1 MSAKGVPGFPRHDV
15 KMFGREE
22 FSSMSSES
30 FSYNSNSNHF
40 GSVYGRSVT
49 TTTTIGGD
57 GENRRFIEHFTKS
70 CGRGDEQPIT
80 VVMKERSRS
89 DLPEWMEVRASP
101 ETERRDVDSY
111 NISVLLKY
119 PGYYTLRKTESEDNA
134 NESKIHPE
142 VAKREKAEVVLS
154 LEEDDEDEEESD
166 EEYDEFEEEIV
177 VVDVRRKPVWRRGLE
192 IPKPQPQ
199 KVGVAIEDLLEVP
212 MLQPKQESADDQLLI
227 DEKIEHVERPPV
239 VYAELPHFGVLDHL

>member
-15 KMFGREE
+15 KMFPREE

-101 ETERRDVDSY
+101 ETERRNVDSY

-119 PGYYTLRKTESEDNA
+119 PGYYTLRKTESDDNA

-142 VAKREKAEVVLS
+142 VAKREKAEIVLS

-212 MLQPKQESADDQLLI
+212 MLQAKQESADDQLLI

-239 VYAELPHFGVLDHL
+239 VYAELPAFGVLDHL